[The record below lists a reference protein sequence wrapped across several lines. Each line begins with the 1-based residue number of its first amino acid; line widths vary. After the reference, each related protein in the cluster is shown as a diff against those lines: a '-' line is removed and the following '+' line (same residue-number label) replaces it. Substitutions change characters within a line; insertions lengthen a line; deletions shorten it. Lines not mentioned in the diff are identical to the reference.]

1 MTNLAWA
8 PALWVPNPWP
18 EFPPEPPEPEPPPV
32 SSGIEYD
39 PWEPA
44 VFQHADW
51 TCSCASSAWI
61 LNSLGDT
68 QLGGAWDEWDVV
80 NTLREVTYEGA
91 VSPNYGLARADMKDL
106 ETMFNPLGY
115 TVDRKRPMYRD
126 DLVGVA
132 GTYPLQINGARLY
145 HHMGARLWARVFFF
159 WRTQPR
165 IGGGSGKS

>member
-1 MTNLAWA
+1 M
-8 PALWVPNPWP
+8 
-18 EFPPEPPEPEPPPV
+18 

-106 ETMFNPLGY
+106 ETMFNSLGY
-115 TVDRKRPMYRD
+115 AVDRKRPMYRD

-145 HHMGARLWARVFFF
+145 HHMGARALGAGVLLLANPAPN
-159 WRTQPR
+159 WRGVGQELTPAEAATWGTWGGMWVSGR
-165 IGGGSGKS
+165 I